1 MVRNSMSTQTPRKS
15 KARVVEVRR
24 IIGKKHVKNKTYS
37 YDYYTLSLNL
47 YVPRNIV
54 EKYGKEYVVI
64 KDDES
69 GVITAMPKKV
79 AEERGIKIEK
89 QESE

>member
-1 MVRNSMSTQTPRKS
+1 MNTQTPQKTR
-15 KARVVEVRR
+15 ARIVEVRR
-24 IIGKKHVKNKTYS
+24 IIGKKHVKSKTYS

-64 KDDES
+64 KDEEN
-69 GVITAMPKKV
+69 GIITVMPRKV
-79 AEERGIKIEK
+79 AEEKGINIGM

>member
-1 MVRNSMSTQTPRKS
+1 MVRNSMDTQMLQKT
-15 KARVVEVRR
+15 KARIVEVRR
-24 IIGKKHVKNKTYS
+24 VIGKKHVKNKTYS

-64 KDDES
+64 KDEES
-69 GVITAMPKKV
+69 GIITVMPRKV
-79 AEERGIKIEK
+79 AEERGIKVET
-89 QESE
+89 

>member
-1 MVRNSMSTQTPRKS
+1 MDTQMLQKT
-15 KARVVEVRR
+15 KARIVEVRR
-24 IIGKKHVKNKTYS
+24 VIGKKHVKNKTYS

-64 KDDES
+64 KDEES
-69 GVITAMPKKV
+69 GIITVMPRKV
-79 AEERGIKIEK
+79 AEERGIKVET
-89 QESE
+89 

>member
-1 MVRNSMSTQTPRKS
+1 MDAQTLQKT
-15 KARVVEVRR
+15 KARIVEVRR
-24 IIGKKHVKNKTYS
+24 VIGKKHVKNKTYS

-64 KDDES
+64 KDEES
-69 GVITAMPKKV
+69 GIITVMPRKV
-79 AEERGIKIEK
+79 AEERGIKVET
-89 QESE
+89 